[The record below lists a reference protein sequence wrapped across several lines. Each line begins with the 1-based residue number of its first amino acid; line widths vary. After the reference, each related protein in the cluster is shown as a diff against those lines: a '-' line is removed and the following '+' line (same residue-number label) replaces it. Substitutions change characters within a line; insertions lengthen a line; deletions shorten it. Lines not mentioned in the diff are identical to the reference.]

1 MTDLM
6 RGLVWTGELEVR
18 DDIAVRG
25 PRPHEVVVRIVN
37 AGLCH
42 SDVSVLN
49 GTIPFPTPVVLG
61 HEGAGVVEEVGSAV
75 RKVQVGD
82 HVVLTTLGA
91 CGLCDACDRGQAT
104 HCKDTMG
111 KLSRPFTVGGEK
123 AFQFAN
129 AGVFTERTVVAES
142 QAVVIPKEMP
152 LTAACLIGC
161 AVVTGAGAVLN
172 RAKVRPGET
181 VVVIGAGG
189 IGQSVIQAA
198 RISAAGRIVVID
210 ANPDKEAV
218 SRQFGATD
226 FIDGSKLTGD
236 GELVA
241 AVKELVP
248 SGVDHS
254 FECVGHPALI
264 KHAIDVLDW
273 GGQCILLG
281 VPKLGTE
288 VAFVVNDLYN
298 DKSIMGCRYGST
310 RPHHDIP
317 MYVNFYLDGRLQLD
331 EMVSQVYDL
340 ADVSQALEDMHAGK
354 LNRGVLSI

>member
-1 MTDLM
+1 M

-18 DDIAVRG
+18 DDVEVRG
-25 PRPHEVVVRIVN
+25 PRPNEVVVRIVN

-42 SDVSVLN
+42 SDVSVLD

-61 HEGAGVVEEVGSAV
+61 HEGAGVVEEIGEGVQ
-75 RKVQVGD
+75 KVKVGD
-82 HVVLTTLGA
+82 HVVLTTLGS
-91 CGLCDACDRGQAT
+91 CGLCDACDRGEPT
-104 HCKDTMG
+104 MCKAMAG

-142 QAVVIPKEMP
+142 QAVVIPPEVP
-152 LTAACLIGC
+152 FEAACLIGC

-172 RAKVRPGET
+172 RARVRPGET

-198 RISAAGRIVVID
+198 RISSAGRIVVID

-218 SRQFGATD
+218 ARLFGATD
-226 FIDGSKLTGD
+226 FIDGSALTGD

-241 AVKELVP
+241 AVKDLGLP
-248 SGVDHS
+248 NGVDHS

-264 KHAIDVLDW
+264 KHAIDLLDW

-288 VAFVVNDLYN
+288 VSFVVNDLYN

-310 RPHHDIP
+310 KPHHDIP
-317 MYVNFYLDGRLQLD
+317 MYVNFYLDGRLMLD

-340 ADVSQALEDMHAGK
+340 ADVNQALEDMHAGK
-354 LNRGVLSI
+354 LNRGVLAL

>member
-1 MTDLM
+1 M
-6 RGLVWTGELEVR
+6 RGIVWTGELEVR
-18 DDIAVRG
+18 DDVEVRG
-25 PRPHEVVVRIVN
+25 PRAHEVVVRIVN

-42 SDVSVLN
+42 SDVSVLD

-61 HEGAGVVEEVGSAV
+61 HEGAGVVEEVGDAV
-75 RKVQVGD
+75 RKVKVGD
-82 HVVLTTLGA
+82 HVVLTTLGS
-91 CGLCDACDRGQAT
+91 CGLCDACDRGQPT
-104 HCKDTMG
+104 HCRDTMG
-111 KLSRPFTVGGEK
+111 RLGRPFTVGGEK

-142 QAVVIPKEMP
+142 QAVVIPPEMP

-172 RAKVRPGET
+172 RAKVQPGET
-181 VVVIGAGG
+181 VAVIGAGG

-210 ANPDKEAV
+210 ANPAKEEVA
-218 SRQFGATD
+218 RLFGATD
-226 FIDGSKLTGD
+226 FLDGSTLTGE
-236 GELVA
+236 GELVQ
-241 AVKELVP
+241 AVKDLLP
-248 SGVDHS
+248 NGVDHA
-254 FECVGHPALI
+254 FECVGHAALI
-264 KHAIDVLDW
+264 RHAIDLLDW

-288 VAFVVNDLYN
+288 ASFVVNALYN

-317 MYVNFYLDGRLQLD
+317 MFVNFYLDGRLQLD

-340 ADVSQALEDMHAGK
+340 ADINQALDDMHAGK
-354 LNRGVLSI
+354 LNRGVLAL